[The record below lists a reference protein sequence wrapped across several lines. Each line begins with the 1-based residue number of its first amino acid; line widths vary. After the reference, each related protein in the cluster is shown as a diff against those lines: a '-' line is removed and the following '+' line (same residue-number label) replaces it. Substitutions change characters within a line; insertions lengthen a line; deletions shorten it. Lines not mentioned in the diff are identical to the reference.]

1 MIQRIQEHMILK
13 EVLLCSLL
21 FFIFLKI
28 SQNNNNVTNNVS
40 TTKSFGNFYVL
51 FSTWYILKQTNG
63 KLGINVKLQRKLSLL
78 SYCLLYYPASKKI
91 NKIFDIN
98 EYEQLTLKFWI
109 STTVLLFLASIIFYN
124 HESIIC

>member
-1 MIQRIQEHMILK
+1 MILK
-13 EVLLCSLL
+13 EVLCSLL